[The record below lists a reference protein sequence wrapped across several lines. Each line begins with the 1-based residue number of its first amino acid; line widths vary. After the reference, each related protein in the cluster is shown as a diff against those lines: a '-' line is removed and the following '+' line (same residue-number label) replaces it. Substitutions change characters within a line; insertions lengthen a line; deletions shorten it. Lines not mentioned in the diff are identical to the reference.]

1 MSKSRLAR
9 RPVAKSE
16 QQTVWHYPALQIEQ
30 SPGKRVY
37 CFSVNG
43 KDVHLYANI
52 SRIGQDDV
60 GRITGYQRPEIQKH
74 IQDIRDYID
83 SDSPM
88 IPNAVVL
95 SFDKGVKFIPAEK
108 GSEHGILEIKLNKN
122 RTKPGF
128 IVDGQQR
135 LGAIRDSNR
144 GSFKVFATAFMTT
157 DIDEQREQFVLVNN
171 VKPLP
176 KSLIYELIPS
186 ISGKLPT
193 NLQQK
198 KVSAHLTMCL
208 DGDPESP
215 FFKLVKR
222 PTNPTG
228 IIKDTIIQKMIET
241 SIKDGALRCCANIEQ
256 FDFEG
261 ALNILNKY
269 WTTVKTV
276 FPDAWALPPKNS
288 RLSHGVGI
296 SSLGSIMDLLHQIQ
310 QEDNA
315 REILQSISI
324 YCAWTEGYWEINGE
338 RIAFNTP
345 QNISR
350 DIRMISQYLQGL
362 VYSQKFIS

>member
-1 MSKSRLAR
+1 MSEEVRLTR
-9 RPVAKSE
+9 RLEPKQILNTSW
-16 QQTVWHYPALQIEQ
+16 QYPALKIEQ
-30 SPGKRVY
+30 SPGKIVY

-43 KDVHLYANI
+43 NDVHHYANI
-52 SRIGQDDV
+52 TRIAQDNE
-60 GRITGYQRPEIQKH
+60 GKIIGYQRPEVQRH
-74 IQDIRDYID
+74 IQEIKDYID
-83 SDSPM
+83 SESPM
-88 IPNAVVL
+88 IPNAIVL
-95 SFDKGVKFIPAEK
+95 SFDKGIKFIP
-108 GSEHGILEIKLNKN
+108 SSVNNDSGILEISLNHDG
-122 RTKPGF
+122 TKPGF

-144 GSFKVFATAFMTT
+144 DSFKIFATAFITT

-171 VKPLP
+171 VKPLQ
-176 KSLIYELIPS
+176 KSLIYELIPD
-186 ISGKLPT
+186 ITGKLPP

-198 KVSAHLTMCL
+198 KISAHLTMCL
-208 DGDPESP
+208 DGDQDSP

-228 IIKDTIIQKMIET
+228 IIKDTIIQKMIEN

-261 ALNILNKY
+261 ALYILKKY
-269 WTTVKTV
+269 WNSVKMS
-276 FPDAWALPPKNS
+276 FPNAWALSPKDS

-296 SSLGSIMDLLHQIQ
+296 SSLGSIMDLLHQLKK
-310 QEDNA
+310 EDNTN
-315 REILQSISI
+315 EILHSIAD

-338 RIAFNTP
+338 KIAFNTP

-362 VYSQKFIS
+362 VYSQ